1 MSGRHVGQSATRKR
15 VVYVAA
21 VSAVAIP
28 LGISAAGSASA
39 LTLPGV
45 PVDNS
50 GVSNSGVA
58 NLGLSKTAVT
68 GVLSNAGSTDPV
80 ATVLGES
87 APLGGISGAVTSVLA
102 GNPETSGVTNHVTS
116 VVNDDATPK
125 ASDSTAPGASDPVT
139 ALLNN
144 TPIAKALEKQSS
156 APSHR
161 KTPSHN
167 PASDTGNPVA
177 MVGKALANTPLG
189 HLNRSLPNLPA
200 TPGQPHAPHA
210 PHSGKPIEGLGGIGD
225 VVSGLGLGDTITGV
239 TDGVTGAMHGALDPV
254 LGAAGLGGTTL
265 SGLLGGSINT
275 DVPTAAEP
283 VGFSPEDDSEPS
295 ELPHTGGDSTLT
307 ALLLC
312 SGLGL
317 AGTGATLV
325 GRHRRRTGF

>member
-28 LGISAAGSASA
+28 FGVVAAGSASA

-50 GVSNSGVA
+50 GVSNSSVS
-58 NLGLSKTAVT
+58 NLGLPNT
-68 GVLSNAGSTDPV
+68 GVSGFLGNAGSTDPV
-80 ATVLGES
+80 VAVLGES
-87 APLGGISGAVTSVLA
+87 APLGGITGAVTSVLA
-102 GNPETSGVTNHVTS
+102 GNNATSGVTDHVTS
-116 VVNDDATPK
+116 VVNEDAMPK
-125 ASDSTAPGASDPVT
+125 AADNMAPGASDPVT

-144 TPIAKALEKQSS
+144 TPVAKVLGKQAS

-161 KTPSHN
+161 KAPSHN

-177 MVGKALANTPLG
+177 LVGKALADSPVG
-189 HLNRSLPNLPA
+189 HLNRSLPSLP
-200 TPGQPHAPHA
+200 GSGGAPHA
-210 PHSGKPIEGLGGIGD
+210 GKPIEGLGGIGD
-225 VVSGLGLGDTITGV
+225 VVSGLGLGATITGV
-239 TDGVTGAMHGALDPV
+239 TDGVTGALHGALDPI

-265 SGLLGGSINT
+265 GGLLGGSINT
-275 DVPTAAEP
+275 DVPTEAEP
-283 VGFSPEDDSEPS
+283 VGFSPEDGSEPS
-295 ELPHTGGDSTLT
+295 ELPHTGADSTLT

-317 AGTGATLV
+317 AGAGATLV